1 MLWDKIIVYMF
12 SWVKGFIVG
21 SLLFVHQNR
30 VRIIFWS
37 SWLKH
42 PSICNTIVLP
52 KHEHCFLSVYF
63 HTLPEAVGNWI
74 LYLFKPALS
83 LQEIVITA
91 SPDTSIRVWGV
102 ANAQCGQMIR
112 AHDAPVTGI
121 SLHATGDYLLSC
133 STDMVWRF
141 VIFVMRVIWVKTQH
155 LWHGLG
161 FFQEWYFVYCFIF
174 KNSLGYVIREQLFPI
189 EKNS

>member
-1 MLWDKIIVYMF
+1 MNIVFCRFIFILYLKLWDT
-12 SWVKGFIVG
+12 
-21 SLLFVHQNR
+21 
-30 VRIIFWS
+30 
-37 SWLKH
+37 
-42 PSICNTIVLP
+42 C
-52 KHEHCFLSVYF
+52 
-63 HTLPEAVGNWI
+63 I

-141 VIFVMRVIWVKTQH
+141 VVFLMRVI
-155 LWHGLG
+155 
-161 FFQEWYFVYCFIF
+161 
-174 KNSLGYVIREQLFPI
+174 
-189 EKNS
+189 

>member
-1 MLWDKIIVYMF
+1 MSKGLHCRITIICTSKQSQNNLLKQLIKTSIDMQYHSIAKTWTLF
-12 SWVKGFIVG
+12 SVGLFSYFTWSCGILVSFI
-21 SLLFVHQNR
+21 
-30 VRIIFWS
+30 
-37 SWLKH
+37 
-42 PSICNTIVLP
+42 C
-52 KHEHCFLSVYF
+52 
-63 HTLPEAVGNWI
+63 
-74 LYLFKPALS
+74 FKPALS

-141 VIFVMRVIWVKTQH
+141 VIFVMCVIWVKTTP
-155 LWHGLG
+155 LAWTR
-161 FFQEWYFVYCFIF
+161 FFSGVIFCLLFYF
-174 KNSLGYVIREQLFPI
+174 
-189 EKNS
+189 